1 MGNYWDQK
9 EAAERAANP
18 APTPDLPPEAG
29 YWQARYD
36 AMLREHSRRAF
47 CLALASLATVAVVA
61 LAMWGTAR
69 MSAKPWTI
77 TDGDGNLRALVING
91 VPIFDDH
98 CCCGSPSPSPSPSA
112 SASAS
117 ASGSASASASPFP
130 GSGWYCILYWGTDV
144 GDMDCGN
151 LVCQGP
157 AGDPCVEITDQAGW
171 DAYNLGECTVDEGGG
186 YGVVMYTFSGVYH
199 DIQESCE
206 GAGCACP

>member
-1 MGNYWDQK
+1 MASKYWDGPAEEQTETEPMPDAQYWHDCC
-9 EAAERAANP
+9 EALHRE
-18 APTPDLPPEAG
+18 
-29 YWQARYD
+29 YARR
-36 AMLREHSRRAF
+36 LHV
-47 CLALASLATVAVVA
+47 LALASLATVAVVA

-117 ASGSASASASPFP
+117 ASGSASASASASPFP

-186 YGVVMYTFSGVYH
+186 YGVVMYTLSGVYH

-206 GAGCACP
+206 GAGCECP